1 MSTKRTI
8 VRKYWS
14 KKKRDYVTKIYKY
27 EGKSRRGK
35 VLVSKSGK
43 VNKKNVEAYRQQIE
57 NSDVYSEAEKRML
70 KADLNNLIRQRSK
83 NGQKM
88 TTTGFEGY
96 EAETRVDRFFAN
108 AGYSVE
114 EAAEMLGVS
123 QEELYDEKN
132 WQRNVLTVGGQSYEV
147 KFNYT
152 GSLFQP
158 L

>member
-1 MSTKRTI
+1 MSTKRTV

-14 KKKRDYVTKIYKY
+14 KKKRDYVTKTYTY

-43 VNKKNVEAYRQQIE
+43 VNKKNVEAYRQQID
-57 NSDVYSEAEKRML
+57 NNDNFSQAEKRML
-70 KADLNNLIRQRSK
+70 KADLDNLIRQRSK

-96 EAETRVDRFFAN
+96 EAETRVERFFVN
-108 AGYSVE
+108 AGYSVS
-114 EAAEMLGVS
+114 EAAETLGVS
-123 QEELYDEKN
+123 EEELYDENN
-132 WQRNVLTVGGQSYEV
+132 WQGNVLTVGGQSYEV

-152 GSLFQP
+152 ESMFQP